1 MGQTALE
8 SLITPARIAGFGA
21 ERGGNVRENRVLR
34 GWTDT
39 CCRDR
44 AETDAMTK
52 TQDSWLVRL
61 SQMDLWLVAGVFGT
75 VLLLILPVPPFL
87 LDLLLA
93 VSIASSLLILL
104 VILYTDDPSEFTGFP
119 SLLLFVTLFRLA
131 LNVATTRLI
140 LISGDAGHIIEAFG
154 NFVVGGNYV
163 VGIVIFAILVIINF
177 VVITKGAGRIAE
189 VAARFTLDAMPGKQM
204 AIDAELGAG
213 IIIEQQARA
222 RRRKVEQEADF
233 YGAMD
238 GASKFVRG
246 DAVAAVI
253 ITVVNVVGGF
263 AIGMAQRGMSF
274 TEALSRYTLLS
285 IGDGLVS
292 QIPALVTSM
301 AAGLLVT
308 RAASR
313 NNFGEELGRQLTS
326 YPRALSILAA
336 MLGLLS
342 LVPGLPMVPFLVLA
356 VLAWFISRNIK
367 PEAAAGDAAR
377 KADGKVSRAGDGPAG
392 AAAAG
397 AAPGAAAPAGDKLE
411 TLLGVDAMLIELG
424 FGLVSLADPRK
435 GGDLLERVTG
445 VRRQFA
451 QDMGVVIPPIKLR
464 DNLQIGANE
473 YRFLLKGNP
482 VATGSLMPG
491 YSLAMNATNSRVTL
505 KGIPTT
511 EPVFQLPA
519 TWITEVERKTAEIAG
534 YTVVDASSV
543 LITHLTEVVKH
554 QSHEILSRQD
564 VQQLLDNLK
573 TTHPTVVNEL
583 IPAQLNAGQVQRI
596 LQNLLAEGISI
607 RNLASILEKVS
618 DFAGVT
624 KNPDELSEQARR
636 ALGPQIVKPY
646 QDERGVLK
654 AITLDPRLEQEIAK
668 GVRQSQ
674 NEIALL
680 LEPRLARHLVES
692 LSKMIQGLLAAGQAP
707 VVLCGP
713 HIRLAFRRFFE
724 ATFSDLTVLSYSE
737 VPSKVDIQSAGTL
750 VVPEG

>member
-1 MGQTALE
+1 
-8 SLITPARIAGFGA
+8 
-21 ERGGNVRENRVLR
+21 
-34 GWTDT
+34 
-39 CCRDR
+39 
-44 AETDAMTK
+44 
-52 TQDSWLVRL
+52 
-61 SQMDLWLVAGVFGT
+61 
-75 VLLLILPVPPFL
+75 
-87 LDLLLA
+87 
-93 VSIASSLLILL
+93 
-104 VILYTDDPSEFTGFP
+104 
-119 SLLLFVTLFRLA
+119 
-131 LNVATTRLI
+131 
-140 LISGDAGHIIEAFG
+140 
-154 NFVVGGNYV
+154 
-163 VGIVIFAILVIINF
+163 
-177 VVITKGAGRIAE
+177 
-189 VAARFTLDAMPGKQM
+189 
-204 AIDAELGAG
+204 
-213 IIIEQQARA
+213 
-222 RRRKVEQEADF
+222 
-233 YGAMD
+233 MD

-308 RAASR
+308 RAASK

-356 VLAWFISRNIK
+356 ILAWFIGRNIK
-367 PEAAAGDAAR
+367 PQAASGDAAR
-377 KADGKVSRAGDGPAG
+377 QSDGKVAKAGDAPAG
-392 AAAAG
+392 AA
-397 AAPGAAAPAGDKLE
+397 AAPGAAAPTGDKLE
-411 TLLGVDAMLIELG
+411 NLLGVDAMLIELG

-464 DNLQIGANE
+464 DNLQIAANE

-564 VQQLLDNLK
+564 VQQLLDHLK

-583 IPAQLNAGQVQRI
+583 IPAQLNVGQVQRI

-618 DFAGVT
+618 DVAGVT
-624 KNPDELSEQARR
+624 TNPDELSEQARR

-692 LSKMIQGLLAAGQAP
+692 LSKMIQGLLSAGQAP